1 VLILDEAENLYR
13 VGVSRTERRT
23 ALRSLAHY
31 CGGALPRA
39 TVVLAVTPDTLE
51 ALREEAGALLDE
63 IEEQASLLPSEDVA
77 MLRRR
82 LLRARP
88 IRVKKLGPS
97 DLEALAEQAR
107 SVARNV
113 RGKHVDRRIG
123 AFLERAVK
131 DSDTPR
137 DLLRRV
143 MLREERIAWLDDSGD
158 R

>member
-1 VLILDEAENLYR
+1 
-13 VGVSRTERRT
+13 
-23 ALRSLAHY
+23 
-31 CGGALPRA
+31 
-39 TVVLAVTPDTLE
+39 
-51 ALREEAGALLDE
+51 
-63 IEEQASLLPSEDVA
+63 

-88 IRVKKLGPS
+88 IRVTKLGPS
-97 DLEALAEQAR
+97 ALETLAEQAR
-107 SVARNV
+107 SVARAV

-123 AFLERAVK
+123 AFLERVVK

-143 MLREERIAWLDDSGD
+143 MLREERIAWLGDAGD